1 MRSCHFLL
9 LTALALT
16 GCTRTIETRVSNA
29 GLGQK
34 LEQAG
39 FVLMPPEK
47 TASSE
52 LLKAR
57 SLVIAKL
64 TTLGMTESKDGPLYL
79 EVGVSARPASTALLA
94 SGRILSSASGKKQ
107 SRNCPQ
113 LEHRLSLALTRI
125 SDGAEIYRASAEEMH
140 CKLPLT
146 ETLPILVEKAMADL
160 GNPRGEYVTQRVL
173 K

>member
-1 MRSCHFLL
+1 MRPSHLL
-9 LTALALT
+9 LVTMFALT

-47 TASSE
+47 AASAE

-64 TTLGMTESKDGPLYL
+64 QTLGMTESKDGPLYL
-79 EVGVSARPASTALLA
+79 EVGVSARPAPIALLTP
-94 SGRILSSASGKKQ
+94 GKILSSASGKKP

-125 SDGAEIYRASAEEMH
+125 SDSAEVYRASAEEMH

-160 GNPRGEYVTQRVL
+160 GNPRGEYVTRRVL